1 MNRNLTTAKNFI
13 GSAELNQTVIDAQL
27 DIMVTRGK
35 LAVEIRNP
43 DLIVEWL
50 VVYSPESIESL
61 TQYKSQG
68 KDVVTDKAIEVIK
81 TKIGE

>member
-1 MNRNLTTAKNFI
+1 MNKALSTASNFI
-13 GSAELNQTVIDAQL
+13 GSAELNQTVIDAQF

-35 LAVEIRNP
+35 LAIETRNT

-61 TQYKSQG
+61 AQYRQQG

-81 TKIGE
+81 AKIGV

>member
-1 MNRNLTTAKNFI
+1 MNKNLATAKNFI
-13 GSAELNQTVIDAQL
+13 GNAELRQVVLDAQL

-35 LAVEIRNP
+35 LAIETRNT

-50 VVYSPESIESL
+50 VVYSQESIESL
-61 TQYKSQG
+61 AQYKTQG
-68 KDVVTDKAIEVIK
+68 KDVVTDNAIEVIK

>member
-1 MNRNLTTAKNFI
+1 MNTALSTASNYI
-13 GSAELNQTVIDAQL
+13 GSAELNQVVIDAQL

-35 LAVEIRNP
+35 LAIESRNV

-61 TQYKSQG
+61 AQYRQQG

-81 TKIGE
+81 ARMA